1 MPRYLPVQIDAAGE
15 PVKNVYAEIQQKLGY
30 VPNFL
35 KTLAHNDRLLKPVA
49 EAFLSLVTE
58 SSLSEKT
65 RQLLMLRV
73 SQLDKCKYSADVHT
87 LLAKKAGWTE
97 DQLKAVDDYNQ
108 SELFSFYEKEALRLV
123 ELVRSTP
130 DEIPGDYW
138 AQLDNH
144 YTSDQVV
151 EMITLI
157 GFMGMVNH
165 LILALQIEPDPL
177 PAGA

>member
-1 MPRYLPVQIDAAGE
+1 MPRYLPVQIDAASE
-15 PVKNVYAEIQQKLGY
+15 PVKSVYADVQQKLGY

-35 KTLAHNDRLLKPVA
+35 KTIAHNDRILKPMA
-49 EAFLSLVTE
+49 DTFLCAVGE

-65 RQLLMLRV
+65 RQLVLLRV
-73 SQLDKCKYSADVHT
+73 CQLDKCKYTVDVHT
-87 LLAKKAGWTE
+87 FLAKKAGWSE
-97 DQLKAVDDYNQ
+97 DQLKAMDDYNQ

-130 DEIPGDYW
+130 DEIPNDYW

-151 EMITLI
+151 EMISLI
-157 GFMGMVNH
+157 GFVGLINH
-165 LILALQIEPDPL
+165 LILALQIEPDAL
-177 PAGA
+177 PAAV

>member
-15 PVKNVYAEIQQKLGY
+15 PVKRVYADVQQKLGH

-35 KTLAHNDRLLKPVA
+35 KTLAHNDRILKPIA
-49 EAFLSLVTE
+49 DAFLSATGE

-65 RQLLMLRV
+65 RQLVILRV
-73 SQLDKCKYSADVHT
+73 CQLDKCKYTVDVHT
-87 LLAKKAGWTE
+87 LLARKAGWSE
-97 DQLKAVDDYNQ
+97 DHLKAMDDYNQ

-130 DEIPGDYW
+130 DEIPSDYW

-151 EMITLI
+151 EMVTLI
-157 GFMGMVNH
+157 GFIGMINH
-165 LILALQIEPDPL
+165 LILALQIGPDPL
-177 PAGA
+177 PA

>member
-1 MPRYLPVQIDAAGE
+1 MPRYLPVQIDAASE
-15 PVKNVYAEIQQKLGY
+15 LVKGVYADVQQKLGY

-35 KTLAHNDRLLKPVA
+35 KTLAHSDRILKPMSD
-49 EAFLSLVTE
+49 AFLSVVGE

-65 RQLLMLRV
+65 RQLVLLRV
-73 SQLDKCKYSADVHT
+73 CQLDKCKYTVDQHT
-87 LLAKKAGWTE
+87 ILAKKAGWT
-97 DQLKAVDDYNQ
+97 DDHLQAMDDYNQ
-108 SELFSFYEKEALRLV
+108 SEIFSYYEKEVLRLV

-151 EMITLI
+151 EMIALI
-157 GFMGMVNH
+157 GFVGMINH
-165 LILALQIEPDPL
+165 LIQALQIDPDPV
-177 PAGA
+177 PAV

>member
-1 MPRYLPVQIDAAGE
+1 MPRYLPVQIDAANE
-15 PVKNVYAEIQQKLGY
+15 AVKRVYADVQQKLGY

-35 KTLAHNDRLLKPVA
+35 KTVAHNDRLLKPVA
-49 EAFLSLVTE
+49 DVFLCGVGE
-58 SSLSEKT
+58 SSLSERT
-65 RQLLMLRV
+65 RQLVLLRV
-73 SQLDKCKYSADVHT
+73 CQLDKCKATVDVHT
-87 LLAKKAGWTE
+87 FLARKAGWSE
-97 DQLKAVDDYNQ
+97 DHLKAMDDYNQ
-108 SELFSFYEKEALRLV
+108 SELFSFYEKEALKLV

-157 GFMGMVNH
+157 GFVGLINH

>member
-1 MPRYLPVQIDAAGE
+1 MPRYLPVQIDAASE
-15 PVKNVYAEIQQKLGY
+15 PVKRVYADVQQKLGH

-35 KTLAHNDRLLKPVA
+35 KTLAHSDRVLKPMA
-49 EAFLSLVTE
+49 DAFLSLVGE
-58 SSLSEKT
+58 SGLSEKV
-65 RQLLMLRV
+65 RQLVILRV
-73 SQLDKCKYSADVHT
+73 CQLDKCKYTVDQHT
-87 LLAKKAGWTE
+87 FLAKKAGWS
-97 DQLKAVDDYNQ
+97 DDHLKAMDDYNQ

-130 DEIPGDYW
+130 DEIPNDYW
-138 AQLDNH
+138 TQLDNH

-157 GFMGMVNH
+157 GFIGMVNH

-177 PAGA
+177 PA